1 MKTRFVYKGVESFVA
16 LTISKEI
23 TYEMKASLNNK
34 IRFAFPIVKYNNKV
48 PIFPVN
54 VENKST
60 VASTL

>member
-1 MKTRFVYKGVESFVA
+1 METRFVYKGVESFVA

-54 VENKST
+54 YS
-60 VASTL
+60 